1 MLLGDILREGLVKL
15 ELDAEDRSG
24 AIRELVDVLVQ
35 EHEISFAMRD
45 HIIEVVHERE
55 HSLGTGIEHG
65 IAVPHGP
72 SERVDAIIG
81 AMGLSRKGV
90 NFESLDGQ
98 PTRIVLLL
106 ILPRRGYSGRV
117 TELAGVA
124 HLLDNR
130 ELRKAILG
138 AKEPAGVVEA
148 IRAHE
153 KKSRYSSGK

>member
-15 ELDAEDRSG
+15 DLDAEDRSE

-35 EHEISFAMRD
+35 EREIPFALRE
-45 HIIEVVHERE
+45 HVIESVHERE
-55 HSLGTGIEHG
+55 QALGTGLEHG

-72 SERVDAIIG
+72 SERVQAVIG
-81 AMGLSRKGV
+81 ALGVSRKGV

-98 PTRIVLLL
+98 PAHIVLLL
-106 ILPRRGYSGRV
+106 ILPRRDYSGRV

-130 ELRKAILG
+130 ELHKAILS
-138 AKEPAGVVEA
+138 AKDPASVVAA
-148 IRAHE
+148 IRSHE
-153 KKSRYSSGK
+153 NKSGYSQGK